1 MTETLSSSI
10 KEIKILDKQS
20 LENLKKDSFLPKYL
34 DIKNN
39 TIIIKGTYTGGCHDD
54 HLFELAVD
62 GIFIDKALNNVD
74 IILSHDS
81 KGDDC
86 KKIVRKSLAF
96 DLQPLRNKYQKIH
109 GKKIISLVL
118 DLMGN
123 TIVYSFDKQ

>member
-1 MTETLSSSI
+1 VTETISSSV
-10 KEIKILDKQS
+10 KEIKILDEQS
-20 LENLKKDSFLPKYL
+20 IENLKKDLFLPKYL

-39 TIIIKGTYTGGCHDD
+39 IIIIRGTYTGGCHDD
-54 HLFELAVD
+54 HLFELAID
-62 GIFIDKALNNVD
+62 GIFIDKALNKVD
-74 IILSHDS
+74 MILSHDS

-109 GKKIISLVL
+109 GKKINSLVL

-123 TIVYSFDKQ
+123 TIEYSLDKQ